1 MKILL
6 FYYHYFFYSCKQWY
20 ESQGEKRLSGLYT
33 VCLLSVMFSLNVFT
47 IIVFTL
53 SIFRLD
59 GRVVNASWGV
69 VIFLLFLALNS
80 GYFYLRN
87 GRQKALLLFNNVNS
101 DERKSIKN
109 KFIFYFIASI
119 TLIVLGL
126 GIYIKQ

>member
-1 MKILL
+1 
-6 FYYHYFFYSCKQWY
+6 
-20 ESQGEKRLSGLYT
+20 
-33 VCLLSVMFSLNVFT
+33 MFSLNVFT